1 MKARGLFITI
11 EGIDGAGKGTQI
23 DHICSYMETEGIEL
37 ILLREPG
44 GTSIGEQ
51 IRGILLGQNNA
62 EMKAMTEL
70 LLFAAARA
78 QLVREV
84 IEPALAEG
92 KWILCDRFFD
102 STLAY
107 QAGGRGLD
115 RDMVQQSI
123 LLATGGLEP
132 DCTLY
137 LDLDPDV
144 ASERRA
150 RREESLGNEA
160 DRIER
165 EDMIFKRAVR
175 AEYLRLAAE
184 LERIVTIN
192 AGGDP
197 LSVWDE
203 IQQTLTPLV
212 QKHRGGK

>member
-107 QAGGRGLD
+107 QAGGLTGTWFSRAFFWRQED
-115 RDMVQQSI
+115 WSRIAHSI
-123 LLATGGLEP
+123 WIWTRMSLLSGERVGKSRSGMKRTG
-132 DCTLY
+132 
-137 LDLDPDV
+137 
-144 ASERRA
+144 S
-150 RREESLGNEA
+150 S
-160 DRIER
+160 
-165 EDMIFKRAVR
+165 
-175 AEYLRLAAE
+175 
-184 LERIVTIN
+184 
-192 AGGDP
+192 
-197 LSVWDE
+197 
-203 IQQTLTPLV
+203 
-212 QKHRGGK
+212 GKI